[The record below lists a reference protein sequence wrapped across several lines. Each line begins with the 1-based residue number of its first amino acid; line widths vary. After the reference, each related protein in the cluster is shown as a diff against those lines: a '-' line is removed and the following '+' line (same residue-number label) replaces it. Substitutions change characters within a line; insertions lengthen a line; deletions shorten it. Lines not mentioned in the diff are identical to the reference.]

1 MKKVLALLMTVAV
14 IMCFMPTVAFATGD
28 STTGPGTTGPGTTTE
43 QPGQETGGS
52 TTGSGTTGPGTT
64 GPGTTGPGTTGPGTT
79 GPGTTGPGT
88 TGPGTTTPG
97 GDQPGHGGSGG
108 GGGSYTPVKSELEKA
123 KEEATTAVSAIGA
136 ANKYDEAEQAEVNKI
151 IEKAKADIKNAKTV
165 EEVKA
170 IKEAA
175 QAEIE
180 KILTSDEKA
189 QIKAVTGVDK
199 EIFKAKSKLSKLNG
213 KKAIRVTWNV
223 PTKAKLDGYEV
234 YRSTKRYS
242 GFGTEPYFV
251 TKNTHYKNNKELKKG
266 KTYYYKVRGFVE
278 INGVKYYTGF
288 STKAF
293 RTIK

>member
-28 STTGPGTTGPGTTTE
+28 STTGPGTTTE

-64 GPGTTGPGTTGPGTT
+64 TE
-79 GPGTTGPGT
+79 
-88 TGPGTTTPG
+88 
-97 GDQPGHGGSGG
+97 QPGQETGG

-223 PTKAKLDGYEV
+223 PTKAKIDGYEV